1 MFLLFLLS
9 IFFSPS
15 KQQGCIE
22 TQFAS
27 ASKSLDQYP
36 KPGAYCTSTEAENK
50 WRGEL
55 IYEYLKDSTGIR
67 VRWKHILQRSDC
79 WGVEV
84 KFYVNNRFTNS
95 VSSFGHDWVE
105 IKADK
110 TFELKIQALY
120 QTEPKCFEASRT
132 INMDNTRGINNKKL
146 SFVTTFPPLLPT
158 MTMFADKTTEDSMAI
173 VTTNA
178 TSATIDTFFTKDDYK
193 NTIIISVS
201 SLLVIIIVV
210 FTVIAIMKRRRT
222 REGIMK
228 VDVNSDVYGTYYGG
242 EVEYSEVAVS
252 NPYYGS

>member
-120 QTEPKCFEASRT
+120 QTEPKCFEASRI
-132 INMDNTRGINNKKL
+132 INMDITGGINNKKL
-146 SFVTTFPPLLPT
+146 TFVTTFAPLLPT
-158 MTMFADKTTEDSMAI
+158 TFAEKTTEDSIAED
-173 VTTNA
+173 TENA
-178 TSATIDTFFTKDDYK
+178 TAASIDTFFTEDNYK
-193 NTIIISVS
+193 NTIIISLS
-201 SLLVIIIVV
+201 SLLVIIIIV
-210 FTVIAIMKRRRT
+210 FTVIAIVMRKRI

-228 VDVNSDVYGTYYGG
+228 VDDNNDVYGTYYRG
-242 EVEYSEVAVS
+242 EVEYSEVVDA